1 MRQKIGIEYRR
12 VCEFG
17 ENIAWNATKREELS
31 LKQRF
36 RTAGQ
41 YEKTICNGAGIWP
54 RARYADSVVGAG
66 RRRRWKFS
74 WWLCWGRNWWI
85 YGTGSECSLIGPIA
99 ESLEPQH
106 RSSI

>member
-1 MRQKIGIEYRR
+1 R

-17 ENIAWNATKREELS
+17 ENITWNATKREELS

-66 RRRRWKFS
+66 RRRRCWVEIQLVAPLGAEVH
-74 WWLCWGRNWWI
+74 LCRRQRMVPHRPHRRI
-85 YGTGSECSLIGPIA
+85 LIPRA
-99 ESLEPQH
+99 LTPFL
-106 RSSI
+106 